1 MVTRLYFPSTSSPPL
16 VSPAIDSVW
25 DAFGEMSRRLMNKV
39 RGSSASAI
47 GTQISWTAASA
58 AALDRQYIGDP
69 MAAGNTFNGATL
81 TGQLMVREYA
91 TGDNSQY
98 LYCGIRI
105 CNSIGT
111 IRTTLVTTATH
122 TTLAEFINNASHRNA
137 KLFDGDAIPSS
148 ATYITALGDRL
159 VVEIGYGDNAG
170 TTPEA
175 SGKWGEDGSNLPIN
189 NTQTAYGNPWIEFSN
204 NVAWQPT
211 SSFTTLPV
219 AGTIKEIAFSTISL
233 SGAVK
238 QLGFAT
244 LNLAAS
250 VVAASTSSFTALG
263 LAATVKELGFAFLS
277 AAGTVKELGF
287 NALGISAGV
296 KELASATLNLAA
308 SIKEPGSSALDVS
321 GTVKELGFATLTLEA
336 SVDRKSVV

>member
-1 MVTRLYFPSTSSPPL
+1 M
-16 VSPAIDSVW
+16 
-25 DAFGEMSRRLMNKV
+25 
-39 RGSSASAI
+39 
-47 GTQISWTAASA
+47 GT
-58 AALDRQYIGDP
+58 
-69 MAAGNTFNGATL
+69 
-81 TGQLMVREYA
+81 V
-91 TGDNSQY
+91 
-98 LYCGIRI
+98 
-105 CNSIGT
+105 
-111 IRTTLVTTATH
+111 RTTLITTATH

-137 KLFDGDAIPSS
+137 KIFDGDAVPST
-148 ATYITALGDRL
+148 ATYSTGDGDRL

-175 SGKWGEDGSNLPIN
+175 SGKFGEDGSDLPVN

-204 NVAWQPT
+204 NVTWQPT

-287 NALGISAGV
+287 NALGLSAGV

-308 SIKEPGSSALDVS
+308 SIKEPGSSALALS

-336 SVDRKSVV
+336 SVGTAGDGSPKKWWRQTYRHILDSFHALYRNGI